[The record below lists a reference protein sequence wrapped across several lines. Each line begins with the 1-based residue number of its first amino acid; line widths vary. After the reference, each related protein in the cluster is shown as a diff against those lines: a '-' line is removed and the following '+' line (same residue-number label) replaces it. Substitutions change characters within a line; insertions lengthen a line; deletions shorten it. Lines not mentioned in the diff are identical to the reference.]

1 MVNPIS
7 NAYNFF
13 VWLWQAMPYPV
24 QALVLLAV
32 GLLLINMIINVVF
45 K

>member
-13 VWLWQAMPYPV
+13 INVWECLPLPI

-32 GLLLINMIINVVF
+32 GLFIINALINLVF

>member
-7 NAYNFF
+7 DAYDFF
-13 VWLWQAMPYPV
+13 REIWNVLPLPV

-32 GLLLINMIINVVF
+32 GLTVISALVHLVF
-45 K
+45 R

>member
-1 MVNPIS
+1 MINPIS

-13 VWLWQAMPYPV
+13 LNVWECLPLPV

-32 GLLLINMIINVVF
+32 GLFVISALVHLVF
-45 K
+45 R